1 LNKPIVFHDETILT
15 NYPIEI
21 PFTEYSLDSVS
32 CQWTNVASD
41 TVIIINN
48 NNELENYITCS
59 TGSYPAVDF
68 NQYSLLLVHGDA
80 NYEIST
86 ISKRLEQN
94 ALLEY
99 ELNIGVYLKDTAGTN
114 TAQQWYVAVIVPKLS
129 QNTVSLMMHYH
140 EPKILMLTVDYMTNT
155 FQGGTEFVFS
165 NNSDTFTIITQYSE
179 TPVWGYLKLFYRE
192 INELLFHGTTIYLG
206 CCGQMMFPDDLL
218 APTQFQLVNT
228 NDTIL
233 PQNGFETVFNDYGH
247 TYYARVWGAVQYLI
261 KVREYLQSN
270 PNQKVKISLYTPS
283 LGSVDYN
290 VAYWIIYLKK

>member
-32 CQWTNVASD
+32 CQWTNFASD

-59 TGSYPAVDF
+59 AGNYPAVDF

-94 ALLEY
+94 SLLEY
-99 ELNIGVYLKDTAGTN
+99 ELNIGVYLKDTVVTN
-114 TAQQWYVAVIVPKLS
+114 TAQQWYVAVAVPKLS

-140 EPKILMLTVDYMTNT
+140 EPKVLMLTVDYMTNT
-155 FQGGTEFVFS
+155 FMGGKEFVFS
-165 NNSDTFTIITQYSE
+165 NNSDTFTITHEYRE
-179 TPVWGYLKLFYRE
+179 GLVFGYFKLFYKE
-192 INELLFHGTTIYLG
+192 IDEQLFYGTVIRMGT
-206 CCGQMMFPDDLL
+206 GQMIFPKDLL
-218 APTQFQLVNT
+218 VPNQFQTKNT

-233 PQNGFETVFNDYGH
+233 PQNGFETVFNYYGH
-247 TYYARVWGAVQYLI
+247 TKYVDVWNVVQHLV

-270 PNQKVKISLYTPS
+270 SNQKVKISLYTPDI
-283 LGSVDYN
+283 GGVNYN
-290 VAYWIIYLKK
+290 IAYWIIYLKK